1 MEKIIQALSREWND
15 KTEFRQAVIVM
26 IVITTISILTI

>member
-1 MEKIIQALSREWND
+1 MKKIIQALSREWE
-15 KTEFRQAVIVM
+15 KSEFRQAVIVM

>member
-1 MEKIIQALSREWND
+1 MKKIIQALTHEWNE

>member
-1 MEKIIQALSREWND
+1 MKNIIQSLSREWEKSD
-15 KTEFRQAVIVM
+15 FRQAVIVM

>member
-1 MEKIIQALSREWND
+1 MKKIIQSLSHEWQ
-15 KTEFRQAVIVM
+15 KPEFRQAVIVM

>member
-1 MEKIIQALSREWND
+1 MKKIIQSLSREWQ
-15 KTEFRQAVIVM
+15 KSEFRQAVIVM

>member
-1 MEKIIQALSREWND
+1 MKKIIQALSLEWQ
-15 KTEFRQAVIVM
+15 KSEFRQAVIVM